1 MAETDPSLNN
11 RPDPLR
17 VPWHTHWQR
26 AARAPFAAG
35 DKPWHTHLYRGLL
48 SLFGSRKYA
57 PPSTRELLQDL
68 LAETRDIAA
77 RVADARQAASAKD
90 AATELQRH
98 RNRTNK
104 TVLRHLAELGRSES
118 PVVVSHDFAATT
130 ATLEP
135 LLTERPGKLA
145 VCTVGL
151 GADYR
156 DTVRRCLESQARYCE
171 RHGHTYADLSFPP
184 SFPVRP
190 PAWYKIPL
198 VHQLLR
204 AGHSHV
210 LYLDADC
217 LVTNPSFRL
226 EELVARLDRASP
238 AKSLLVTVDELSINT
253 GVFFVRNTPD
263 ALRLLDLLWLDDA
276 SAQLPNWEQ
285 DSLDRL
291 LEDHPEVLG
300 ALEIEGNPKLFNSF
314 PHERQELFRH
324 LTNRPNVWSP
334 GDFVCHFSGIRP
346 PHLQRMIAQ
355 YADETAERWL

>member
-1 MAETDPSLNN
+1 M
-11 RPDPLR
+11 
-17 VPWHTHWQR
+17 
-26 AARAPFAAG
+26 
-35 DKPWHTHLYRGLL
+35 
-48 SLFGSRKYA
+48 
-57 PPSTRELLQDL
+57 
-68 LAETRDIAA
+68 
-77 RVADARQAASAKD
+77 
-90 AATELQRH
+90 
-98 RNRTNK
+98 
-104 TVLRHLAELGRSES
+104 
-118 PVVVSHDFAATT
+118 
-130 ATLEP
+130 
-135 LLTERPGKLA
+135 
-145 VCTVGL
+145 GL

-156 DTVRRCLESQARYCE
+156 DTVHRCLESQARYCE